1 MNKHELSAQSTSD
14 CSAGGSSLSLTLN
27 GVVFLHLR
35 LVVVVQAVHRLSL
48 HVFPLAALRVH
59 RGPHLLQLLVSHLE
73 VRDHGG
79 RTMRRGTA
87 SKKPSARPE
96 DHEETIC

>member
-48 HVFPLAALRVH
+48 HVFRWPLCASTVVH
-59 RGPHLLQLLVSHLE
+59 IFFSFSSVTWRSGTMEGGP
-73 VRDHGG
+73 
-79 RTMRRGTA
+79 
-87 SKKPSARPE
+87 
-96 DHEETIC
+96 